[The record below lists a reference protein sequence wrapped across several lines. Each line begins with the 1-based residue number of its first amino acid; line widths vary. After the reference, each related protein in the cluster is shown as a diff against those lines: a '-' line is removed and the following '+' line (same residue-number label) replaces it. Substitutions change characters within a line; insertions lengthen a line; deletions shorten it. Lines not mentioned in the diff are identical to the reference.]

1 MANTLQARYLVG
13 VCYSMKYDVIVIGGG
28 PAGMSAGL
36 ESARNGSKTVIVERN
51 PYLGGILKQCIHNG
65 FGLHYFKEEFTGPEY
80 AKKFI
85 ELVKKEPNLT
95 IMTNTFVTSIDG
107 TNVNIVS
114 EDGVNRIEGKALVL
128 AMGCRERTAGNILL
142 NGTRPA
148 GVYTAG
154 EAQRLVNILGKMP
167 GKEVVI
173 LGSGD
178 IGLIMARRLTMQ
190 GARVKAVLEINSTTS
205 GLRRNIVQ
213 CLDDFNIPLMLN
225 TSIFE
230 VKGTDRVEGVW
241 YGNVDEKYNRI
252 EKSKK
257 FMKCDCIILSVG
269 LVPETDLVNLPIGRV
284 TKSVAVDSC
293 LQTEKKGVFAC
304 GNFLH
309 VHDLVD
315 NVSIES
321 ATAGRNASLYA
332 QGKLNFKTKFT
343 LTAGNGISYVIPNQV
358 YALQDSI
365 ELRFRIRSKVVKTNF
380 VITDTK
386 GNVIAKKFVMASLP
400 GEMQTMTLD
409 GKLVK
414 DNLTLSVE
422 GL

>member
-1 MANTLQARYLVG
+1 
-13 VCYSMKYDVIVIGGG
+13 MKYDVIVIGGG

-36 ESARNGSKTVIVERN
+36 ESARNGCKTVIVERN

-85 ELVKKEPNLT
+85 EMVKKEPNLDILT
-95 IMTNTFVTSIDG
+95 STFVTKING
-107 TNVNIVS
+107 TNVEIMNDKGVS
-114 EDGVNRIEGKALVL
+114 VVEGKALVL

-190 GARVKAVLEINSTTS
+190 GAKVKAVLEINSTTS

-213 CLDDFNIPLMLN
+213 CLDDFGIPLMLN
-225 TSIFE
+225 TSVFE
-230 VKGTDRVEGVW
+230 VVGNGRIEGIY
-241 YGNVDEKYNRI
+241 YGKVDEKYN
-252 EKSKK
+252 KLQNTKK
-257 FMKCDCIILSVG
+257 FMKCDALILSVG
-269 LVPETDLVNLPIGRV
+269 LVPETDLVDMPINRA
-284 TKSVAVDSC
+284 TKSVFVDSY
-293 LQTEKKGVFAC
+293 LKTETPGVFAC

-315 NVSIES
+315 NVSLE
-321 ATAGRNASLYA
+321 AKNAGKYASMYA
-332 QGKLNFKTKFT
+332 KGELKKSKGYM
-343 LTAGNGISYVIPNQV
+343 LTAGAGISYVLPNTLYKTQ
-358 YALQDSI
+358 SEI
-365 ELRFRIRSKVVKTNF
+365 EIRFRTRTKVTKTNF
-380 VITDTK
+380 LLKDK
-386 GNVIAKKFVMASLP
+386 DGNIVFKKYVMASLP
-400 GEMQTMTLD
+400 GEMQSIKID
-409 GKLVK
+409 GKIITSDLV
-414 DNLTLSVE
+414 LCVE